1 MRDNQKQKSFLALA
15 KWAVC
20 DAKRFHEKVSSLKTL
35 IDGLED
41 ISKAA
46 GINQF
51 QSSPQSLTNQIPVSP
66 NENPP
71 PYSVEPPQQVR
82 PMQARI
88 EQSSS
93 QNPVVDP
100 VATRQSP
107 IQDPELFQ
115 QYISLKKYAASLQ
128 TIAPTRLR
136 ACEMLS
142 TLLDGQF
149 KELRVDVYDELCRRR
164 QTGTPPPFLPP
175 IHTYHVKR
183 NMARERLST
192 LPWYRFAHLVTDVV
206 FDLERRFSTL
216 ENGTESVSQ
225 PIIAPDVLTRTFS
238 RRNPRYG
245 GVVSPPVSPPA
256 LLSERASHPAT
267 LNGTNITTEWPLQ
280 SSQQCRTSA
289 TLDLASGT
297 ISSAL
302 NIENSHVVAPTASLR
317 SFPTFKSFRVSM
329 DDPTYKVL
337 PAVMKKYGIDA
348 PWDQYSL
355 YINCGTSERRLELDE
370 KPLVLFKA
378 LEQAGHKPCFM
389 LRKFPATIKEGII
402 VR

>member
-128 TIAPTRLR
+128 TRAPPRLR
-136 ACEMLS
+136 A
-142 TLLDGQF
+142 
-149 KELRVDVYDELCRRR
+149 
-164 QTGTPPPFLPP
+164 
-175 IHTYHVKR
+175 
-183 NMARERLST
+183 
-192 LPWYRFAHLVTDVV
+192 
-206 FDLERRFSTL
+206 
-216 ENGTESVSQ
+216 
-225 PIIAPDVLTRTFS
+225 
-238 RRNPRYG
+238 
-245 GVVSPPVSPPA
+245 
-256 LLSERASHPAT
+256 
-267 LNGTNITTEWPLQ
+267 
-280 SSQQCRTSA
+280 
-289 TLDLASGT
+289 
-297 ISSAL
+297 
-302 NIENSHVVAPTASLR
+302 
-317 SFPTFKSFRVSM
+317 
-329 DDPTYKVL
+329 
-337 PAVMKKYGIDA
+337 
-348 PWDQYSL
+348 
-355 YINCGTSERRLELDE
+355 
-370 KPLVLFKA
+370 
-378 LEQAGHKPCFM
+378 
-389 LRKFPATIKEGII
+389 
-402 VR
+402 